1 VLREKP
7 SVITRAI
14 FWKIPRSTNGAIHLK
29 LGRYARRP
37 DAREVVDVGAPK
49 SELTLDD
56 EELRA
61 LIAFLEENHEPFQTG
76 ARKWI
81 SLDRDVGAAET
92 EQLRA
97 LFANPDKKR
106 LLDFLADHDVIP
118 DDVLRAL
125 EHRAKCEA
133 VGELERMLRE
143 DRLEAKWQEFF
154 ERHDWILGSDFVR
167 ILDERTIDTGH
178 IADYLMQ
185 AYDGFLDL
193 IEIERRTPFLV
204 GASRSRQ
211 LRPAQQLG
219 ESDCASEPLPVR
231 GRA

>member
-1 VLREKP
+1 METVRRSQRGVDYLAAVLREKP

-14 FWKIPRSTNGAIHLK
+14 FWKIPRSNNGAIHLK

-37 DAREVVDVGAPK
+37 GAKEVVEVGTPK

-56 EELRA
+56 QELRA
-61 LIAFLEENHEPFQTG
+61 LVAFLEENHEPFQIG

-81 SLDRDVGAAET
+81 ALDRNVGTAEA

-97 LFANPDKKR
+97 LFANPDKKQ
-106 LLDFLADHDVIP
+106 LLDFLAEHEVIP

-133 VGELERMLRE
+133 VEKLERMLGQ
-143 DRLEAKWQEFF
+143 DRVEANWQEFF

-167 ILDERTIDTGH
+167 ILDERTID
-178 IADYLMQ
+178 
-185 AYDGFLDL
+185 
-193 IEIERRTPFLV
+193 
-204 GASRSRQ
+204 
-211 LRPAQQLG
+211 
-219 ESDCASEPLPVR
+219 
-231 GRA
+231 